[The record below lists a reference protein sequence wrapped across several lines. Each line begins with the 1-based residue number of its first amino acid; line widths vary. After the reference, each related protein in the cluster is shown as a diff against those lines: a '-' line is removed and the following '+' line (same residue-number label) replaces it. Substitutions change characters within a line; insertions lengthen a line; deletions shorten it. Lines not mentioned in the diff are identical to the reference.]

1 MARQRLS
8 LLLVQQIE
16 GRDGGGRSCSGGEA
30 TAAVADLEIEGME
43 AATVSPSLPFSTKTA
58 TAVTGVRE
66 RAAAY
71 LANILPVRETLC
83 ARGVEAE
90 GGCCLCNA
98 APESAIHLF
107 CECTM
112 IFPLWF
118 GLHDFLGGSL
128 LNVIERFIQNVDTF
142 KAVEM
147 AARLWV
153 IWSARNDMLWN
164 DKVWSLEDLRRAVES
179 FLHDWKLAFSPSENM
194 SQVHSVASPA
204 VWHPPPEG
212 WVKCN
217 IDASL
222 RESSMGYG
230 AVLRNHQG
238 HCCKCY
244 ARSAKISTFQANMQQ

>member
-1 MARQRLS
+1 M
-8 LLLVQQIE
+8 V
-16 GRDGGGRSCSGGEA
+16 
-30 TAAVADLEIEGME
+30 
-43 AATVSPSLPFSTKTA
+43 
-58 TAVTGVRE
+58 
-66 RAAAY
+66 
-71 LANILPVRETLC
+71 
-83 ARGVEAE
+83 
-90 GGCCLCNA
+90 
-98 APESAIHLF
+98 
-107 CECTM
+107 
-112 IFPLWF
+112 FPLWF

-153 IWSARNDMLWN
+153 IWSARNDRLWN

-179 FLHDWKLAFSPSENM
+179 FLHDWKLAYSPSENI
-194 SQVHSVASPA
+194 SQVHSVASHA

-217 IDASL
+217 VDVSL

-238 HCCKCY
+238 QFVAALSGRLFCDRDPYLAESIAVKEALTWLKDRGTENVILETDCLNFCNNFNSARRDFSYVGLIIKQCRVIARDIGITLVRHVN
-244 ARSAKISTFQANMQQ
+244 RSANQVAHELARATGSFSVLGVWDSTPPTCISVFFDN